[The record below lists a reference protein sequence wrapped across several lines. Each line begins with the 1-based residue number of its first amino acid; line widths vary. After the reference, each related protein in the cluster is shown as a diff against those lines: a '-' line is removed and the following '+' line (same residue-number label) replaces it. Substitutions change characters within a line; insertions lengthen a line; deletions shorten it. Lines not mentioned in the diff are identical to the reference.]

1 MIFNPAS
8 TGSLIGFIVLIACI
22 FAFYVWGI
30 SRTEPI
36 FLKKMISILII
47 WNTVT
52 SLIVLSGIIEKNF
65 IPFGIIL
72 FLMVNVSAFIFAL
85 RPIGQSLQ
93 NLPVWILILFQSFR
107 LPLELIMHSWS
118 ETQTMPVTMSW
129 NGQNFDILT
138 GIFAILA
145 IIPAL
150 RNSKIFH
157 WSFNILGIA
166 MLLNVFRV
174 VLMSS
179 PLPFAWPLANPVQLI
194 AHFPYHMIATV
205 CVWSALIGH
214 ILLTKKL
221 LKATDAA

>member
-1 MIFNPAS
+1 MIFFPATLTS
-8 TGSLIGFIVLIACI
+8 LVFFLSLIILMFSAYIL
-22 FAFYVWGI
+22 GI
-30 SRTEPI
+30 LKTEPK

-47 WNTVT
+47 WNSVT
-52 SLIVLSGIIEKNF
+52 SLIVLSGLIEKNF

-72 FLMVNVSAFIFAL
+72 FLMVNIAAFIFAI

-93 NLPVWILILFQSFR
+93 KLPIWILIIFQSFR

-118 ETQTMPVTMSW
+118 ETKTMPIEMSW
-129 NGQNFDILT
+129 NGQNFDIIT
-138 GIFAILA
+138 GVLA
-145 IIPAL
+145 LLVIVPFL
-150 RNSKIFH
+150 KSSKVYH
-157 WSFNILGIA
+157 WLFNLLGIA
-166 MLLNVFRV
+166 MLVNIFRV

-179 PLPFAWPLANPVQLI
+179 PLPFAWPLENPVQLI

-221 LKATDAA
+221 LNKNN